1 MDLDPGRVKVRRL
14 AKGVV
19 RSVHDM
25 LSRENLGTHDG
36 VLNERVERSEDL
48 VLSDHEIDLGAKTM
62 IHRGVSVGLDDA
74 SGGITYALKIWL
86 SSVAMSGDEEVTK
99 TMSI

>member
-1 MDLDPGRVKVRRL
+1 MDLDPGRVEVGRL
-14 AKGVV
+14 TKGVV

-48 VLSDHEIDLGAKTM
+48 VLSNHEIDLGAET
-62 IHRGVSVGLDDA
+62 GDA
-74 SGGITYALKIWL
+74 RVISDSLT
-86 SSVAMSGDEEVTK
+86 T
-99 TMSI
+99 